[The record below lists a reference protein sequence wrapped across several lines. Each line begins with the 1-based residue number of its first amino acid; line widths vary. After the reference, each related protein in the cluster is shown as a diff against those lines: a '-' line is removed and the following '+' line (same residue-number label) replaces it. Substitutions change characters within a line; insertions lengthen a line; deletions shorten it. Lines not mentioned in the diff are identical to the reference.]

1 MAFADLLSL
10 NSSQVLSKLVI
21 ELKCLQLLPG
31 VDIGNQNFF
40 VVVVITAFT
49 KNSIFQKE
57 VSHILVE
64 ERCFQTK
71 PNAQITTSIIEDKS
85 WLEKFLTPLQA
96 FLLSCL
102 SLSVVF

>member
-1 MAFADLLSL
+1 MIMPTSDYHAHCPLLIMAIADLLSL
-10 NSSQVLSKLVI
+10 NSSQVLSKIVI

-31 VDIGNQNFF
+31 VDFGNKNFF

-71 PNAQITTSIIEDKS
+71 PNVQTT
-85 WLEKFLTPLQA
+85 T
-96 FLLSCL
+96 
-102 SLSVVF
+102 